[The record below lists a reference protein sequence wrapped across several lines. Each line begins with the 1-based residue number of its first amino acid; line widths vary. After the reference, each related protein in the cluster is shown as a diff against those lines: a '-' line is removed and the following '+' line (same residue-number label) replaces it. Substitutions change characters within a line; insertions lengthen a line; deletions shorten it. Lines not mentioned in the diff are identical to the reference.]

1 MEIDGKSGAAD
12 ASKEGEK
19 AEAAKPKAPEALS
32 HRLDNPSR
40 VTPAQQ
46 KFVIYDETSRWRAI
60 HPGRPVTGIIVFK
73 DLEPG
78 VNLDIARGPETPA
91 SHPFPAMETSSPMP
105 SPFAAA
111 LLLSMDCRVTIV
123 TC

>member
-1 MEIDGKSGAAD
+1 MEVDGKSGAAD
-12 ASKEGEK
+12 ASKEDEA

-46 KFVIYDETSRWRAI
+46 KFVIYDEASRWRAI
-60 HPGRPVTGIIVFK
+60 HPGRPVTGIIVWK

-78 VNLDIARGPETPA
+78 ESWYRPRIR
-91 SHPFPAMETSSPMP
+91 
-105 SPFAAA
+105 
-111 LLLSMDCRVTIV
+111 
-123 TC
+123 